1 MNEGTR
7 NQIVQLRHG
16 GASQRRIA
24 RMLGINRKSVAQV
37 LSKQEQQ
44 RAGVAVTPR
53 SSQSSVLDRFQ
64 EVIAQLLARY
74 PNLTA
79 VRMHEELRKLG
90 FSGGYTI
97 VKERLR
103 GLRSQTPRPPVQ
115 RFETGV
121 GVQAQMDYSPYTI
134 DFTAE
139 GKRRVHA
146 FSYVLAYSRRQYLH
160 FVEAED
166 FATTLREH
174 VRAFTYLEGLA
185 ATCLY
190 DNMKVVVSGYDGDQ
204 PIYNPRFL
212 AFATHYGFQPWAC
225 RRRRPQT
232 KGKVERVFY
241 YVEKNLLN
249 GRTFASLEQLNQ
261 VTAQWL
267 ASTADLRLHQ
277 ETKRRPLDL
286 YQEEKSH
293 LLPLPAQAYDTA
305 QILYRTV
312 NSEGYILYRQNFY
325 SVPWQRIGQLLPLRI
340 TERELIVY
348 GPEVKEIARHPLY
361 PPGITGKDSTKKDHS
376 PGRDPRQNYERLR
389 ERFTEFGAEAVV
401 FFDELLRTRRCG
413 KDEAVRVLALLATYQ
428 RQDLAQALERAARY
442 RAFSLSAVE
451 RILAAQAQPRSGWE
465 TLQVEAR
472 QPLEE
477 ILQQSS
483 LSPRPTAEYQKLL
496 EETTAPDS
504 ADKQDDHQNTQD
516 QDDDPEPDD
525 GSQSA

>member
-1 MNEGTR
+1 
-7 NQIVQLRHG
+7 
-16 GASQRRIA
+16 
-24 RMLGINRKSVAQV
+24 
-37 LSKQEQQ
+37 
-44 RAGVAVTPR
+44 
-53 SSQSSVLDRFQ
+53 
-64 EVIAQLLARY
+64 
-74 PNLTA
+74 
-79 VRMHEELRKLG
+79 
-90 FSGGYTI
+90 
-97 VKERLR
+97 
-103 GLRSQTPRPPVQ
+103 
-115 RFETGV
+115 
-121 GVQAQMDYSPYTI
+121 
-134 DFTAE
+134 
-139 GKRRVHA
+139 
-146 FSYVLAYSRRQYLH
+146 
-160 FVEAED
+160 
-166 FATTLREH
+166 
-174 VRAFTYLEGLA
+174 
-185 ATCLY
+185 
-190 DNMKVVVSGYDGDQ
+190 MKVVVSGYDGDQ

-361 PPGITGKDSTKKDHS
+361 PPDITGKDSTKKDHL
-376 PGRDPRQNYERLR
+376 PGRDPRQKYERLR

-504 ADKQDDHQNTQD
+504 GDKQDDHQNTQDHHEHQQD